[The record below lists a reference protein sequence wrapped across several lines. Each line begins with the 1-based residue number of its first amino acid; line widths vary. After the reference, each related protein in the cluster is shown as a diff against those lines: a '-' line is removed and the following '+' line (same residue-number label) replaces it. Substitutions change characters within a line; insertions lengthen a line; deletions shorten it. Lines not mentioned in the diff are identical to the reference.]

1 LSIFPAIFADFLP
14 SLALLLKMV
23 IFVLQSSLTL
33 YLSDEGFIPVKKLF
47 AKKIVWKV
55 GDILNLA
62 NFIPSN
68 FRKPIIF
75 GYIFENTLFMVVF
88 CYE

>member
-1 LSIFPAIFADFLP
+1 
-14 SLALLLKMV
+14 M
-23 IFVLQSSLTL
+23 L
-33 YLSDEGFIPVKKLF
+33 YFYKIIYLIIPVKKLF

-75 GYIFENTLFMVVF
+75 GYNSLPNT
-88 CYE
+88 C

>member
-1 LSIFPAIFADFLP
+1 MNKNSPPEDRGLEI
-14 SLALLLKMV
+14 
-23 IFVLQSSLTL
+23 
-33 YLSDEGFIPVKKLF
+33 IPVKKLF

-75 GYIFENTLFMVVF
+75 GYNKYLLPLLPESKPLIV
-88 CYE
+88 

>member
-1 LSIFPAIFADFLP
+1 MANEIFDSPD
-14 SLALLLKMV
+14 V
-23 IFVLQSSLTL
+23 IFKRFRKTKRTS
-33 YLSDEGFIPVKKLF
+33 IPVKKLF

-75 GYIFENTLFMVVF
+75 GYN
-88 CYE
+88 